1 MFASLK
7 DKQGITYRFA
17 LISNDKELKSLK
29 KKFNEIVLSFNRIKD
44 EDLDLLSPPR
54 IKIISTNSRK

>member
-29 KKFNEIVLSFNRIKD
+29 KSLMK
-44 EDLDLLSPPR
+44 
-54 IKIISTNSRK
+54 